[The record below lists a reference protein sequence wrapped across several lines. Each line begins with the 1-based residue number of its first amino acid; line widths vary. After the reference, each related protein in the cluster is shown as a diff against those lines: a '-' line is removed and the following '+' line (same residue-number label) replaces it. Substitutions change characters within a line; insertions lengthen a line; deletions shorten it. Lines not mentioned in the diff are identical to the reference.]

1 MMPLGEELELLWNY
15 PLFKISIERR
25 QTMYISS
32 IVNTLM
38 FVYVEQTEYFNLH
51 VMGTIT
57 QS

>member
-1 MMPLGEELELLWNY
+1 M
-15 PLFKISIERR
+15 
-25 QTMYISS
+25 SS
-32 IVNTLM
+32 IVYTLM